1 MMVTILASITIV
13 FFILCGILHLYWFL
27 GGKTFLKNALPTRD
41 DGSLVLSP
49 SKFSVF
55 IVACGFFFC
64 ALLLIAYIRI
74 INITAYIPHPLIHY
88 FVITLSIIMFIRAIG
103 DFNYVG
109 IFKKVK
115 KTDFAFF
122 DTTLYI
128 PLCLVIGSIL
138 LSIFLLQS
146 FSNPTKHL

>member
-13 FFILCGILHLYWFL
+13 FFIICGILHLYWFL
-27 GGKTFLKNALPTRD
+27 GGKTFLKNALPTRN
-41 DGSLVLSP
+41 DGTLVLSP
-49 SKFSVF
+49 SKLSVF

-74 INITAYIPHPLIHY
+74 INIYIPYPLIHY
-88 FVITLSIIMFIRAIG
+88 FVITLSIIMFIRVIG
-103 DFNYVG
+103 DFNYIG

-146 FSNPTKHL
+146 FSNSTTHL